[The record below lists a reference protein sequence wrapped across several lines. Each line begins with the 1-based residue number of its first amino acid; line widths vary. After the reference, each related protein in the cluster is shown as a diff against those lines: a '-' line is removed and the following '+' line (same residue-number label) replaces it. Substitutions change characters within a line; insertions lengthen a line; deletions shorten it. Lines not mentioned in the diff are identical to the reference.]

1 MVNPVGADFAPGDI
15 VGNTYEVIDY
25 IGRGAMGFVYHVRH
39 VGLPKEYALKTLST
53 DQITEKAW
61 LRFQIEAQSIAKMF
75 HPNIITIHNF
85 AVHKAPGRV
94 EQPFYVM
101 DLLVGTSLMEELRDN
116 DPLPLARALSVF
128 SQAASGIGYAHS
140 KGIIHRDIKPGNVML
155 LKQLDASGATV
166 KIVDFGIAKLTADS
180 EIAQQHLTSAGE
192 VFGSPFYMS
201 PEQGLG
207 QTVDARSDVYSLGVT
222 FFEALTGDLPFK
234 ANSAVDIMLLH
245 QSAAV
250 PELNSRGDGVEFPV
264 VVQQVLERM
273 MAKDPNLRYQ
283 NMQEVVADLT
293 AIHFGNPLPSL
304 SSGVVHSQDLSL
316 GRRTMQSQAQD
327 LDLDPDSNFDGEQS
341 LAGEVWVAGGGDSDS
356 DSDSDSGVDD
366 EAAADL
372 AVGAD
377 TGSQTVLKESGRA
390 LTMVSTGSS
399 RPKAQV
405 VLFGVSVAA
414 AITSAAAFI
423 AIKSAGNQTASEH
436 PTTRSAVNGSS
447 LKSGLLNANSGKGAG
462 ASGAAASGAT
472 NGVTGGVNS
481 GASSVFNSSASSA
494 TGSANSSAVNSGTD
508 AAGHAKPHRDRDKP
522 KLDPEEDKEPTD
534 SFKSTKPFGVVRQV
548 KNGWL
553 ADFDFPTDVLIGKIH
568 SYNWTTN
575 KDKTE
580 KAKGQLHYGPTD
592 WLCFQPSRIIGKYPQ
607 YLKRFHQGDIAAV
620 QLLQHSSSDAILE
633 ACAEIPGIDE
643 VILRHADN
651 LTNKSIASLSKF
663 TGLKKFDGS
672 HGALDGIALARATCW
687 DKIEEFRFSHA
698 RNITPML
705 LKLKASKNLRY
716 LDVHE
721 SNLTYQDYKAISE
734 LTNLRELI
742 FKEEPITLNELKL
755 LSNLPKLERIEL
767 CDCGLEE
774 KAIPIMRQF
783 KALKKLKM
791 GTPRTL
797 LVLREAF
804 RKGLPGVEV
813 E

>member
-1 MVNPVGADFAPGDI
+1 MVNPIGADFAPGDI

-39 VGLPKEYALKTLST
+39 TGLPKEYALKTLST
-53 DQITEKAW
+53 DQITETAW

-85 AVHKAPGRV
+85 AVHKVPGRV

-101 DLLVGTSLMEELRDN
+101 DLLAGKSLMEELRDN

-128 SQAASGIGYAHS
+128 AQAASGIGYAHS

-155 LKQLDASGATV
+155 LNQPDAGGATV

-180 EIAQQHLTSAGE
+180 EISQQHLTSAGE

-222 FFEALTGDLPFK
+222 FFEALTGDVPFK

-245 QSAAV
+245 QSAPIPHLNAV
-250 PELNSRGDGVEFPV
+250 VENGDLPSA
-264 VVQQVLERM
+264 VQQSLQCVVERM
-273 MAKDPNLRYQ
+273 MAKEPSQRYQ

-304 SSGVVHSQDLSL
+304 SSGVVHGQDLGL

-327 LDLDPDSNFDGEQS
+327 PDSDTCIDSEFDGERS
-341 LAGEVWVAGGGDSDS
+341 IAGEVWVARADDFDSE
-356 DSDSDSGVDD
+356 SDSGVDFD
-366 EAAADL
+366 AAAGL

-377 TGSQTVLKESGRA
+377 TGSQIVLNESGRA
-390 LTMVSTGSS
+390 LTMVTTSAP
-399 RPKAQV
+399 RPKAQAIF
-405 VLFGVSVAA
+405 LAVSVAA
-414 AITSAAAFI
+414 ALSSAAAYI
-423 AIKSAGNQTASEH
+423 AVKSAGNQASLEHQTALAAVKG
-436 PTTRSAVNGSS
+436 SAT
-447 LKSGLLNANSGKGAG
+447 KSGSLPANSGAGAG
-462 ASGAAASGAT
+462 TKNGGASSSGSTTGAAATSGA
-472 NGVTGGVNS
+472 
-481 GASSVFNSSASSA
+481 
-494 TGSANSSAVNSGTD
+494 D
-508 AAGHAKPHRDRDKP
+508 AGRHSRPHHQREKPQ
-522 KLDPEEDKEPTD
+522 LDPEEDKEPTD
-534 SFKSTKPFGVVRQV
+534 SLKSSKPFAVVRQV
-548 KNGWL
+548 KNGWM

-575 KDKTE
+575 KDKTV

-607 YLKRFHQGDIAAV
+607 YLKRFHQGDISAV
-620 QLLQHSSSDAILE
+620 QLLEHSSSDAIFE
-633 ACAEIPGIDE
+633 ACAAIPGINE

-651 LTNKSIASLSKF
+651 LTSKSVASLNKF

-687 DKIEEFRFSHA
+687 DKLEEFRCSHA

-705 LKLKASKNLRY
+705 LKLRASKNLRY

-734 LTNLRELI
+734 ISSLRELK
-742 FKEEPITLNELKL
+742 FEEELVTLNELKL
-755 LSNLPKLERIEL
+755 LANLPKLETIEL
-767 CDCGLEE
+767 RDCGLVEE
-774 KAIPIMRQF
+774 AIPIMRQF

-791 GTPRTL
+791 GTPKTL
-797 LVLREAF
+797 AKLREDF

>member
-1 MVNPVGADFAPGDI
+1 MVKPAGADFATGDI

-25 IGRGAMGFVYHVRH
+25 IGRGAMGYVYHVRH
-39 VGLPKEYALKTLST
+39 VSLPKEYALKTLST
-53 DQITEKAW
+53 DQITETAW

-101 DLLVGTSLMEELRDN
+101 DLLVGKSLMEELRDN
-116 DPLPLARALSVF
+116 DPLALPRALAVF
-128 SQAASGIGYAHS
+128 TQAASGIGYAHS

-155 LKQLDASGATV
+155 LDKPDAGGATV

-180 EIAQQHLTSAGE
+180 DIAQQHLTSAGE

-207 QTVDARSDVYSLGVT
+207 RAVDARSDVYSLGVS
-222 FFEALTGDLPFK
+222 FFEALIGDLPFK

-245 QSAAV
+245 QNAPV
-250 PELNSRGDGVEFPV
+250 PELNSRADGVEFPP

-304 SSGVVHSQDLSL
+304 SSGVVHD
-316 GRRTMQSQAQD
+316 
-327 LDLDPDSNFDGEQS
+327 F
-341 LAGEVWVAGGGDSDS
+341 DSDS
-356 DSDSDSGVDD
+356 ESGLGY

-372 AVGAD
+372 ALGAD

-405 VLFGVSVAA
+405 VLFGVSMAA
-414 AITSAAAFI
+414 VITSAAAFI
-423 AIKSAGNQTASEH
+423 AIKSAGNQATSEH
-436 PTTRSAVNGSS
+436 PTTVAAVSGSAP
-447 LKSGLLNANSGKGAG
+447 KSGLLNADSGKAAV
-462 ASGAAASGAT
+462 ASG
-472 NGVTGGVNS
+472 V
-481 GASSVFNSSASSA
+481 SVGINSSA
-494 TGSANSSAVNSGTD
+494 GPANNASVNSGTD
-508 AAGHAKPHRDRDKP
+508 AAGHAKQHRDRDKP

-548 KNGWL
+548 KNGWM

-607 YLKRFHQGDIAAV
+607 YLKRFHHGDIAAV
-620 QLLQHSSSDAILE
+620 QLLEHSSSDAILE
-633 ACAEIPGIDE
+633 ACSEIPGIDE
-643 VILRHADN
+643 VMLRHADN

-687 DKIEEFRFSHA
+687 DKIEEFRYSHG

-742 FKEEPITLNELKL
+742 FEEEPITLNELKL

-767 CDCGLEE
+767 CDCGLQE

-791 GTPRTL
+791 GTPKTL
-797 LVLREAF
+797 AKLREDF

>member
-53 DQITEKAW
+53 DQITETAW

-116 DPLPLARALSVF
+116 DPLLLARALAVF
-128 SQAASGIGYAHS
+128 SQAASGIGYAHG

-155 LKQLDASGATV
+155 LKQPDASGATV

-245 QSAAV
+245 QNAPV
-250 PELNSRGDGVEFPV
+250 PELNSRGVGVEFPA

-273 MAKDPNLRYQ
+273 MAKDPNQRYQ

-304 SSGVVHSQDLSL
+304 SSGIVHGQDLSR
-316 GRRTMQSQAQD
+316 GRRTMQSQAR
-327 LDLDPDSNFDGEQS
+327 DPDSDLDSDSDSSFDGEQS
-341 LAGEVWVAGGGDSDS
+341 LAGEVWVAGGGDSDF
-356 DSDSDSGVDD
+356 DSESGVDH
-366 EAAADL
+366 EASADL

-377 TGSQTVLKESGRA
+377 TGSQTVLNESGRA
-390 LTMVSTGSS
+390 LTMLSTGSS

-405 VLFGVSVAA
+405 VLLGVSVAA
-414 AITSAAAFI
+414 AIASVAAFI
-423 AIKSAGNQTASEH
+423 AIKSAGNQANSEH
-436 PTTRSAVNGSS
+436 RAIGTALNGSAP
-447 LKSGLLNANSGKGAG
+447 KSGLLHANSVKGAG
-462 ASGAAASGAT
+462 ATGPAATAS
-472 NGVTGGVNS
+472 
-481 GASSVFNSSASSA
+481 
-494 TGSANSSAVNSGTD
+494 VNSGTG
-508 AAGHAKPHRDRDKP
+508 ASGHANSQGDKDKP
-522 KLDPEEDKEPTD
+522 KLDPEEDKEPID
-534 SFKSTKPFGVVRQV
+534 SFKSTKPFAVVRQV

-553 ADFDFPTDVLIGKIH
+553 VDFDFPTDVLIGKIH

-575 KDKTE
+575 KSKTE
-580 KAKGQLHYGPTD
+580 KAKGHLHYGPTD
-592 WLCFQPSRIIGKYPQ
+592 WLLFQPSRIIGKYPQ
-607 YLKRFHQGDIAAV
+607 YLKRFHAGDIAAV
-620 QLLQHSSSDAILE
+620 QLLEHSDSDAILE
-633 ACAEIPGIDE
+633 ACAAIPGIDE
-643 VILRHADN
+643 VIIHHARN

-687 DKIEEFRFSHA
+687 DKIEEFRCSHA

-734 LTNLRELI
+734 LTSLRHLKFEEELV
-742 FKEEPITLNELKL
+742 TLNELKL
-755 LSNLPKLERIEL
+755 LSNLPKLETIEL
-767 CDCGLEE
+767 FDCGLEE
-774 KAIPIMRQF
+774 RAIPIIRQF
-783 KALKKLKM
+783 KALKRLKM
-791 GTPRTL
+791 GTHKTL

>member
-53 DQITEKAW
+53 DQITETAW
-61 LRFQIEAQSIAKMF
+61 LRFQIEAQAIAKMF

-101 DLLVGTSLMEELRDN
+101 DLLVGKSLMEELRDN

-128 SQAASGIGYAHS
+128 SQAASGIGYAHG
-140 KGIIHRDIKPGNVML
+140 KGIVHRDIKPGNVML
-155 LKQLDASGATV
+155 LKQPDASGATV

-207 QTVDARSDVYSLGVT
+207 QTVDARSDVYSLGVS

-245 QSAAV
+245 QNAPV
-250 PELNSRGDGVEFPV
+250 PELNSRGDGVEFPA
-264 VVQQVLERM
+264 VVQQVVERM

-304 SSGVVHSQDLSL
+304 SSGVAHSQDLSL

-327 LDLDPDSNFDGEQS
+327 SYLDSHSDSQFDGEQS

-356 DSDSDSGVDD
+356 ESDSGVDY

-405 VLFGVSVAA
+405 VLLAVSVAA

-423 AIKSAGNQTASEH
+423 AIKSAGNQAASEH
-436 PTTRSAVNGSS
+436 PTTVAAVSGSVP
-447 LKSGLLNANSGKGAG
+447 KSGMLNASSGKGAG
-462 ASGAAASGAT
+462 ARGVAASDTVSGTVSGGA
-472 NGVTGGVNS
+472 GGVNAVV
-481 GASSVFNSSASSA
+481 GSASNSTTSA
-494 TGSANSSAVNSGTD
+494 TVNSGTD
-508 AAGHAKPHRDRDKP
+508 AAGHTRPHDDKDKP

-568 SYNWTTN
+568 SYNWTTD
-575 KDKTE
+575 KSKTE
-580 KAKGQLHYGPTD
+580 KAKGHLHYGPTD
-592 WLCFQPSRIIGKYPQ
+592 WLLFQPSRIIGKYPQ
-607 YLKRFHQGDIAAV
+607 YLKRFRAGDIAAV
-620 QLLQHSSSDAILE
+620 QLLEHSDSDAILE
-633 ACAEIPGIDE
+633 ACAAIPGIDE
-643 VILRHADN
+643 VIIHHARN
-651 LTNKSIASLSKF
+651 LTNKSIASLNKF

-687 DKIEEFRFSHA
+687 DKIEEFRCSHA

-734 LTNLRELI
+734 LTSLRDLKFE
-742 FKEEPITLNELKL
+742 EEPITLHELKL

-774 KAIPIMRQF
+774 KAIPIMREF

-797 LVLREAF
+797 AKLREAF

>member
-39 VGLPKEYALKTLST
+39 IGLPKEYALKTLST
-53 DQITEKAW
+53 EQITETAW

-101 DLLVGTSLMEELRDN
+101 DLLAGMSLMEELRDN

-155 LKQLDASGATV
+155 LNQPDASGATV

-207 QTVDARSDVYSLGVT
+207 QTVDARSDIYSLGVT

-250 PELNSRGDGVEFPV
+250 PHLNAFVEGGDFPTA
-264 VVQQVLERM
+264 VQTVIERM
-273 MAKDPNLRYQ
+273 MAKEPSQRYQ

-304 SSGVVHSQDLSL
+304 GSGVVHGQDLGL

-327 LDLDPDSNFDGEQS
+327 PASELDLDSGFDGEESLQS
-341 LAGEVWVAGGGDSDS
+341 EVWVAGADDA
-356 DSDSDSGVDD
+356 DPETDSGVDF
-366 EAAADL
+366 EAATGL
-372 AVGAD
+372 ATGAD
-377 TGSQTVLKESGRA
+377 TGSQTVLAESGRA
-390 LTMVSTGSS
+390 LTKVSTGSG
-399 RPKAQV
+399 RPKAQ
-405 VLFGVSVAA
+405 LIFLGVSLAA
-414 AITSAAAFI
+414 ALSSAAAFI
-423 AIKSAGNQTASEH
+423 AIKSAGHQAASDQLA
-436 PTTRSAVNGSS
+436 SASVGKNGVDS
-447 LKSGLLNANSGKGAG
+447 AG
-462 ASGAAASGAT
+462 AP
-472 NGVTGGVNS
+472 TG
-481 GASSVFNSSASSA
+481 
-494 TGSANSSAVNSGTD
+494 TGHDGHSRTPRSHHSHRSHHAHSTD
-508 AAGHAKPHRDRDKP
+508 GSHDEAKPKP
-522 KLDPEEDKEPTD
+522 DEIKEPGE
-534 SFKSTKPFGVVRQV
+534 SLKSTKPFAVDVHEV
-548 KNGWL
+548 KNGKMI
-553 ADFDFPTDVLIGKIH
+553 AFDFPTDTLIGEIFN
-568 SYNWTTN
+568 YNWTSKKYNTV
-575 KDKTE
+575 
-580 KAKGQLHYGPTD
+580 KAQGHLQYGPTD
-592 WLCFQPSRIIGKYPQ
+592 WLMFIPSRIILKYPQ
-607 YLKRFHQGDIAAV
+607 YLKRFRPGDVSGVELAND
-620 QLLQHSSSDAILE
+620 LGTDAILE
-633 ACAEIPGIDE
+633 AFTAWPRIDDLKIVYTHNVTE
-643 VILRHADN
+643 KCV
-651 LTNKSIASLSKF
+651 ASLNKF
-663 TGLKKFDGS
+663 TKLKKFDGAHS
-672 HGALDGIALARATCW
+672 TIGGIVLSRATCW
-687 DKIEEFRFSHA
+687 DQIEEFRYSHCP
-698 RNITPML
+698 NVTPML

-734 LTNLRELI
+734 ISSLRELK
-742 FKEEPITLNELKL
+742 FEEELVTLNELKL
-755 LSNLPKLERIEL
+755 LANLPKLETIEL
-767 CDCGLEE
+767 RDCGLEE
-774 KAIPIMRQF
+774 KAIPILRQY
-783 KALKKLKM
+783 KSLKKLKM
-791 GTPRTL
+791 GTPKTL
-797 LVLREAF
+797 ASLREKF
-804 RKGLPGVEV
+804 RSGLPGVEV

>member
-53 DQITEKAW
+53 DQITETAW

-85 AVHKAPGRV
+85 AVHKAPGSV

-128 SQAASGIGYAHS
+128 SQAASGIGYAHG
-140 KGIIHRDIKPGNVML
+140 KGIIHRDVKPGNIML
-155 LKQLDASGATV
+155 LKQPDASGATV

-207 QTVDARSDVYSLGVT
+207 QTVDARSDVYSLGVS

-245 QSAAV
+245 QNAPV
-250 PELNSRGDGVEFPV
+250 PELNSRGDGGEFPA
-264 VVQQVLERM
+264 VVQQVVERM

-316 GRRTMQSQAQD
+316 GRRTMQSQAQGSY
-327 LDLDPDSNFDGEQS
+327 LDPHSDSQFDGEQS
-341 LAGEVWVAGGGDSDS
+341 LAGEVWVAGGGESDS
-356 DSDSDSGVDD
+356 ESESDSGVDY

-405 VLFGVSVAA
+405 VLLALSVAA

-423 AIKSAGNQTASEH
+423 AIKSAGNQVATNA
-436 PTTRSAVNGSS
+436 GSS
-447 LKSGLLNANSGKGAG
+447 VANSGKGAG
-462 ASGAAASGAT
+462 T
-472 NGVTGGVNS
+472 EGGVS
-481 GASSVFNSSASSA
+481 PGAGPTSDSAVSTGHGASHHS
-494 TGSANSSAVNSGTD
+494 
-508 AAGHAKPHRDRDKP
+508 KPHYDKDKP

-575 KDKTE
+575 KSKTE
-580 KAKGQLHYGPTD
+580 KAKGHLHYGPTD
-592 WLCFQPSRIIGKYPQ
+592 WLLFQPSRIIGKYPQ
-607 YLKRFHQGDIAAV
+607 YLKRFRGGDIAAV
-620 QLLQHSSSDAILE
+620 QLLEHSDSDAILE
-633 ACAEIPGIDE
+633 ACAAIPGLDE
-643 VILRHADN
+643 VIIHHARN
-651 LTNKSIASLSKF
+651 LTNKSIASLNKF

-687 DKIEEFRFSHA
+687 DKIEEFRCSHA

-734 LTNLRELI
+734 LSSLRELK
-742 FKEEPITLNELKL
+742 FEEELVTLNELKL
-755 LSNLPKLERIEL
+755 LANLPKLETIEL
-767 CDCGLEE
+767 RDCGLEV
-774 KAIPIMRQF
+774 KSIPIMREF

-797 LVLREAF
+797 LVLREKF
-804 RKGLPGVEV
+804 RSGLPGVEV